1 MFKFQNEQQVFS
13 IGGVPFGGQPGE
25 RRTVL
30 VGSLFYPGH
39 SIVEDRL
46 KGEVKK
52 ESLEKLVSDHRQAM
66 EETNGPAALMV
77 YAETVES
84 MASYL
89 DKVSELSDLPL
100 FIDSPSPEV
109 KLGGAVKAG
118 EIGLGDRIVYNS
130 LNAGTSPDELARL
143 RDSKIR
149 SAVLLAFNPKDV
161 GVKGKIYL
169 LDDGGGMLGEGL
181 IELARKHGIDRPLI
195 DLAVMSME
203 QNAGSALKALIVAK
217 AKWGLPSGCALHNA
231 VESWPPVLRARE
243 TDRQLFRYVDLSSAV
258 IPIMAGADF
267 VMYGPIEYARRV
279 SLAAAFADEL
289 VRQSVS
295 DL

>member
-1 MFKFQNEQQVFS
+1 MFRFQNEQQVYT
-13 IGGVPFGGQPGE
+13 IGGVPFGGQPGA

-39 SIVEDRL
+39 SVVEDRIE
-46 KGEVKK
+46 GRVKR
-52 ESLEKLVSDHRQAM
+52 EALEKMISDHREAM
-66 EETNGPAALMV
+66 ENTDSPAALMI
-77 YAETVES
+77 YAETAES
-84 MASYL
+84 MVSYL
-89 DKVSELSDLPL
+89 DDVSSLSDLPL
-100 FIDSPSPEV
+100 FLDSPSPEV

-130 LNAGTSPDELARL
+130 LNAGSSADELARL

-149 SAVLLAFNPKDV
+149 SAVLLAFNPRDF

-169 LDDGGGMLGEGL
+169 LEDGGGMLPEGL
-181 IELARKHGIDRPLI
+181 IDIARKHGIDRPLI
-195 DLAVMSME
+195 DLAVMSVE

-231 VESWPPVLRARE
+231 VESWRPVLKAKE
-243 TDRQLFRYVDLSSAV
+243 TDKQLFRYVDVSSAV

-267 VMYGPIEYARRV
+267 VIYGPIEYARRV

-289 VRQSVS
+289 VKQSVS